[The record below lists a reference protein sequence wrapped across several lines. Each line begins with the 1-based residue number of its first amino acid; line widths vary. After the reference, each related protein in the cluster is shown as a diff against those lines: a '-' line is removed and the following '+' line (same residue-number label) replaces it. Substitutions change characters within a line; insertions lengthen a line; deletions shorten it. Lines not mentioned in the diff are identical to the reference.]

1 MEKNFICNL
10 VWLIKLKICKNDRHV
25 FLKVDTTEE
34 GIEVNANSNSLRG
47 DTKAMSCELT
57 DGGGGGGVR
66 VNLLIRDRGGAL
78 YSVRTCTGYMYI

>member
-1 MEKNFICNL
+1 
-10 VWLIKLKICKNDRHV
+10 LKRSSC

-57 DGGGGGGVR
+57 DGGGGGG
-66 VNLLIRDRGGAL
+66 GGGGRQVAA
-78 YSVRTCTGYMYI
+78 SGPKGRSRECADPEE